1 VRELPVSGSL
11 RPITGRNPLVARDDA
26 LLEILGLPP
35 NGETQE
41 DESLNDDEEAFLI
54 EEIVAKM
61 SDPVATMGAFD
72 DASRVRIFRGMITNN
87 KGPVA
92 ERVAEA
98 VAMYER
104 VAAFLAAGGGDLSV
118 PVDGERALADAMNT
132 VVGGCD
138 RYGHL
143 LWAERL
149 GDVERAVERGVTPES
164 ARRCRLKTME
174 AIRCAQIRAV
184 ERRGP
189 RRYKQIYVIDLAGIS
204 IASLLGRAAVR
215 DVTKEIVQG
224 ANAYYPETLWRL
236 FVVNAPFVF
245 RSVYAMLSPFIHPV
259 TKQKIKILGG
269 PSKFLPEMARDGIPA
284 DAVPAMVGGDA
295 PGTPL
300 AVLLPELVA
309 DGFPR
314 AARKTRLVSL
324 SMDPAD
330 DRDAFEENGE
340 DAARERGR
348 LLGLEPLEVA
358 GALGL
363 AASAA
368 AAAAYLFA

>member
-1 VRELPVSGSL
+1 MITKSKRGLGWGKVQSLKSRGLVRVEWTSHNFYETATPPRWLVGGDERQRVPLALPLVRPLARPVARRVPTPPQTSPGAFEEMGLCCGPAQGHAAVVSRDGRASVRELPVSGSL

-164 ARRCRLKTME
+164 ARRCRRE
-174 AIRCAQIRAV
+174 AALRPFPV
-184 ERRGP
+184 
-189 RRYKQIYVIDLAGIS
+189 
-204 IASLLGRAAVR
+204 GR
-215 DVTKEIVQG
+215 E
-224 ANAYYPETLWRL
+224 
-236 FVVNAPFVF
+236 
-245 RSVYAMLSPFIHPV
+245 
-259 TKQKIKILGG
+259 
-269 PSKFLPEMARDGIPA
+269 
-284 DAVPAMVGGDA
+284 
-295 PGTPL
+295 
-300 AVLLPELVA
+300 
-309 DGFPR
+309 
-314 AARKTRLVSL
+314 
-324 SMDPAD
+324 
-330 DRDAFEENGE
+330 
-340 DAARERGR
+340 ARERETG
-348 LLGLEPLEVA
+348 GVFGSDVA
-358 GALGL
+358 RRIDAREERGPAARGTESPPTDASL
-363 AASAA
+363 AP
-368 AAAAYLFA
+368 